1 MTKSFHLS
9 HEGTNYDFLA
19 ERVKVDDTL
28 EVWRVSSR
36 LDVNSFLALS
46 NDRPLLHQKH
56 QYRANY
62 KWTVL
67 EGEPIYRRMVSLIT
81 NLLEYHIK
89 GLWKPP
95 LKGKKDTKAAPSS
108 ENNPQG
114 KLF

>member
-1 MTKSFHLS
+1 MTTSFHLS
-9 HEGTNYDFLA
+9 HEGKNYNFLA

-36 LDVNSFLALS
+36 LHTNSFLALS

-56 QYRANY
+56 EYSASY

-95 LKGKKDTKAAPSS
+95 VKGKKDTKQAALPQ
-108 ENNPQG
+108 NNPQG